1 MRAARSDALIL
12 TPAFDGADGI
22 SEVSRQIVAALASH
36 VPPPTVEV
44 WALDGGAPVDRL
56 ASPLRFRSAGGS
68 RARLAA
74 WSLARAASRRPDAL
88 AVVLHVHLAPVALAL
103 SLRGARLAVFLHG
116 VEAWQPLRVRERVVM
131 ERADVLMANSQW
143 TADRFK
149 DANPHFRAA
158 EIGICHLGVPPAS
171 NTPQAPPF
179 SGYALIVGRLAA
191 EERYKGHEPL
201 IRVWPRILESVPSA
215 RLMIVGDGD
224 DRARLES
231 LVAARRLA
239 DAVHFAG
246 RVSSDALEGYY
257 RDAAL
262 FVMPS
267 TGEGFGLAY
276 LEAMRAG
283 KACVAS
289 PGAPR
294 EIVVDG
300 VTGLLVDPLS
310 PDALAAAV
318 IRLFR
323 EPETSAAM
331 GRAGAERVR
340 RCFEAKHFADRVRAH
355 LARTDAVTA
364 W

>member
-1 MRAARSDALIL
+1 
-12 TPAFDGADGI
+12 
-22 SEVSRQIVAALASH
+22 
-36 VPPPTVEV
+36 
-44 WALDGGAPVDRL
+44 
-56 ASPLRFRSAGGS
+56 
-68 RARLAA
+68 
-74 WSLARAASRRPDAL
+74 
-88 AVVLHVHLAPVALAL
+88 
-103 SLRGARLAVFLHG
+103 
-116 VEAWQPLRVRERVVM
+116 
-131 ERADVLMANSQW
+131 
-143 TADRFK
+143 
-149 DANPHFRAA
+149 
-158 EIGICHLGVPPAS
+158 
-171 NTPQAPPF
+171 
-179 SGYALIVGRLAA
+179 
-191 EERYKGHEPL
+191 
-201 IRVWPRILESVPSA
+201 
-215 RLMIVGDGD
+215 
-224 DRARLES
+224 
-231 LVAARRLA
+231 
-239 DAVHFAG
+239 
-246 RVSSDALEGYY
+246 
-257 RDAAL
+257 
-262 FVMPS
+262 MPS